1 MLALVAF
8 LSLVALIIPMEH
20 LAFSRHPRLADNEV
34 ARRAIGIT
42 TVMGLGLIPVA
53 FGGLDWRNKRTV
65 SAEVEI
71 AIERHLSEEE
81 PAAMPRQ

>member
-1 MLALVAF
+1 MKDNQLIEPVEEEDSDKERITPWVSASVAQR
-8 LSLVALIIPMEH
+8 L
-20 LAFSRHPRLADNEV
+20 RRLA
-34 ARRAIGIT
+34 R
-42 TVMGLGLIPVA
+42 
-53 FGGLDWRNKRTV
+53 RNKRTV

>member
-1 MLALVAF
+1 MKDKQLVEPVEEDDDDKERITPWVSA
-8 LSLVALIIPMEH
+8 SVAQRL
-20 LAFSRHPRLADNEV
+20 RRLA
-34 ARRAIGIT
+34 R
-42 TVMGLGLIPVA
+42 
-53 FGGLDWRNKRTV
+53 RNKRTL